1 MITAISDVQIFLQSK
16 MFFLSEIAVII
27 AQFHAI
33 TGADCVSGFFG
44 HVYKSMISNKTD
56 MLILNKKTAI

>member
-1 MITAISDVQIFLQSK
+1 MITAISDKKNIFDCK
-16 MFFLSEIAVII
+16 KICTSEIAVII

-33 TGADCVSGFFG
+33 TGADCLSGFFG